1 MLCRVC
7 RGTRQSN
14 RRMQP
19 SRHPTS
25 RSGACKGD
33 GRTFCEMMG
42 TRKDNRRGHTYCL
55 REPDTQ
61 AVAAVGV
68 ELLRL
73 ARAKAHEGR

>member
-1 MLCRVC
+1 
-7 RGTRQSN
+7 
-14 RRMQP
+14 
-19 SRHPTS
+19 
-25 RSGACKGD
+25 
-33 GRTFCEMMG
+33 MMG

-68 ELLRL
+68 ELLWL